1 MVFGYEVKNPKRY
14 GVVDFDNKGNAISIE
29 EKPQYPKSNY
39 AVVGLYFYPN
49 SVINIAK
56 SIKPSQ
62 RGELEITSV
71 NSYYLNKSDL
81 KVAVKALDRTLRAY
95 NFWIPQWYNDQH
107 RVAYWDMYEHP
118 EEIAPYDLGYL
129 DYWWYNESKANAL
142 KDAGFLRQ

>member
-1 MVFGYEVKNPKRY
+1 MVAAE
-14 GVVDFDNKGNAISIE
+14 
-29 EKPQYPKSNY
+29 
-39 AVVGLYFYPN
+39 
-49 SVINIAK
+49 
-56 SIKPSQ
+56 
-62 RGELEITSV
+62 
-71 NSYYLNKSDL
+71 NKSDL

-129 DYWWYNESKANAL
+129 DYWWYNESKAKAL